1 MSVATAVHTF
11 SLLPARLSLGTHTL
25 GPISGVHRDLIL
37 GVRRNLVGKLMRDT
51 LRKSSAV
58 ASAEEDGVFAVNRD
72 RLSIGDGLTRAVILG
87 Q

>member
-25 GPISGVHRDLIL
+25 DPISGVHRDLIL
-37 GVRRNLVGKLMRDT
+37 GVHRDLASKLMRDT
-51 LRKSSAV
+51 LPRSTAV
-58 ASAEEDGVFAVNRD
+58 ASAEEDGVFALDVGQ
-72 RLSIGDGLTRAVILG
+72 LSVGDGLTRAVILG